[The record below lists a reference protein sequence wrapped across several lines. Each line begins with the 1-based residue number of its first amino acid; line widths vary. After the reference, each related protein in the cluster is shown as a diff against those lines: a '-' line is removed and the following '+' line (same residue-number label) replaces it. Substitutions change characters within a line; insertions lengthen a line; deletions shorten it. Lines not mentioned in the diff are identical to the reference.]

1 MSSAPAKSVA
11 YGASRYGYKVTAY
24 DAENRPV
31 QEYEAG
37 NSRFDSGAY
46 VEPGKGSSLPLQ
58 TLRRYARQ
66 TAGDIAAALGVPA
79 ERIGEDK
86 DAAPDFS
93 EAYRHG
99 R

>member
-1 MSSAPAKSVA
+1 MSAPAKSVA

-37 NSRFDSGAY
+37 NSRLDSGAY

-58 TLRRYARQ
+58 TLRKYARQ
-66 TAGDIAAALGVPA
+66 TAHEIAAELGVRPENVA
-79 ERIGEDK
+79 EDTDE
-86 DAAPDFS
+86 APDFS